1 MRTLSTFIFLTLISN
16 LFAQT
21 TITGKVTDKKGRP
34 LTGVNI
40 YFKDTYD
47 GTTSDSSGYF
57 KAITDKKD
65 SLILV
70 AKYIGYNTYKA
81 AITDKKQQL
90 KIVLKENTQN
100 IDGVTIS
107 AGTFIAG
114 DKNKASI
121 MNSMDIYTMPGTAGS
136 ITSALM
142 TLPGTQQANDDG
154 RLLVRGGEASETKTV
169 IDGLLAG
176 QPYYSKV
183 PDSPSRS
190 RFSPSLF
197 EGFIFNTGGYSAE
210 YGQALS
216 SILALESKG
225 IETKD
230 ICSLSLYSVGSEM
243 NYTNCWKNNSL
254 SLSGQY
260 INMAPYYNLIN
271 NQYDWKIPPR
281 TSKGSLIYRHKTK
294 KSGLLKAYF
303 TGDKGTSCF
312 YRESGIENL
321 PYLTQSKSKQI
332 YGNISYSNPINNNII
347 LKTGL
352 STTWGKSDILY
363 GYQTINNKEVNLEAK
378 AMLIHNLNEHVKLK
392 YGISNTLTDYH
403 QNYQENEESEIY
415 NLKYNEN
422 LSAAFTEAQIQFS
435 KNMALSSGVR
445 YEYSSLLNKNSVS
458 PRLGLAI
465 STGKRSM
472 ISLSYGH
479 FYQTPQSSA
488 LKFNSDLNFEK
499 ATHYILGFQSGKTDK
514 RFFRIESYYKK
525 YQHLIKYKLNEN
537 YYSPSYY
544 TNNGNG
550 YAYGVDFFL
559 RDKNSIKH
567 LDYSISYSF
576 INSQRLF
583 KKFSNKVQP
592 DFISNHTLSI
602 VGKYW
607 IPVIRC
613 QLGAAYWL
621 ASPRNWYQEKDNE
634 IITHKARTTNQ
645 LNMNISYLT
654 SIFSHST
661 IVYASLTNALCK
673 NNIYSWQEG
682 PFKDSNNQK
691 IYLPVT
697 NDVKQD
703 VFVGVIISLK

>member
-1 MRTLSTFIFLTLISN
+1 MRTLSTFIFLVLITN
-16 LFAQT
+16 VFAQT
-21 TITGKVTDKKGRP
+21 IVTGKVTDKKGRP

-47 GTTSDSSGYF
+47 GTTSDSTGYF
-57 KAITDKKD
+57 KAVTEKKD
-65 SLILV
+65 SVILV
-70 AKYIGYNTYKA
+70 AKFIGFNTYKTM
-81 AITDKKQQL
+81 ITDKQHL
-90 KIVLKENTQN
+90 LNIVLKENTQN
-100 IDGVTIS
+100 IDGVTVT

-142 TLPGTQQANDDG
+142 MLPGTQQANDDG

-216 SILALESKG
+216 SILAMESKG

-230 ICSLSLYSVGSEM
+230 ICSLSLYSVGSEL

-260 INMAPYYNLIN
+260 INMTPYYNLIN
-271 NQYDWKIPPR
+271 NHYDWKNPPK
-281 TSKGSLIYRHKTK
+281 TAKGSIIYRHKTK
-294 KSGLLKAYF
+294 NSGLLKAYF
-303 TGDKGTSCF
+303 TGDKGKSRF

-321 PYLTQSKSKQI
+321 PYLTDSKSQQF
-332 YGNISYSNPINNNII
+332 YGNITYSNPINNNVIF
-347 LKTGL
+347 KTGL
-352 STTWGKSDILY
+352 STTWDNSNILY
-363 GYQTINNKEVNLEAK
+363 GSQSIEDKDLNMEAK
-378 AMLIHNLNEHVKLK
+378 AMLIHNFNEHIKLK
-392 YGISNTLTDYH
+392 YGISNTITDYH
-403 QNYQENEESEIY
+403 QKYQEEEDSEIY

-422 LSAAFTEAQIQFS
+422 LSATFAEAQIQFS
-435 KNMALSSGVR
+435 KNIALSSGIR
-445 YEYSSLLNKNSVS
+445 YEYSSLLNRSSLS
-458 PRLGLAI
+458 PRLGLAV
-465 STGKRSM
+465 STGKHSM

-488 LKFNSDLNFEK
+488 LKFNSSLDFEK
-499 ATHYILGFQSGKTDK
+499 ATHYILGFQSGKTDN
-514 RFFRIESYYKK
+514 RFFRVESYYKNYNHLVK
-525 YQHLIKYKLNEN
+525 YNLNEN
-537 YYSPSYY
+537 YYSPYYY
-544 TNNGNG
+544 TNKGNG
-550 YAYGVDFFL
+550 YAYGLDFFWK
-559 RDKNSIKH
+559 DKKSIKH

-576 INSQRLF
+576 INSKRLF
-583 KKFSNKVQP
+583 KKFSHKVQP
-592 DFISNHTLSI
+592 DFISNHTLSV

-607 IPVIRC
+607 ISAIKC
-613 QLGAAYWL
+613 QIGAAYWL
-621 ASPRNWYQEKDNE
+621 AGPRNWYQENDNE
-634 IITHKARTTNQ
+634 IITHKAQTTNQ
-645 LNMNISYLT
+645 LNINLSYLT
-654 SIFSHST
+654 NLFSHST
-661 IVYASLTNALCK
+661 IVYASLSNALG
-673 NNIYSWQEG
+673 NNNVYTYQEG
-682 PFKDSNNQK
+682 PFKDSDYQK

-697 NDVKQD
+697 NDVKRD
-703 VFVGVIISLK
+703 IFLGIIISLK